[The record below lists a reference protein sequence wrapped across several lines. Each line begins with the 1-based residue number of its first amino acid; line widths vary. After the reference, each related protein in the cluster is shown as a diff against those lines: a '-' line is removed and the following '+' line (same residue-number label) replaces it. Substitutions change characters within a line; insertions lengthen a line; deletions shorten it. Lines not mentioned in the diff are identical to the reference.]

1 MTCLSFD
8 AAFWKI
14 FYAAGSRIWVFGNSC
29 LGHSRWSKNLHL
41 IYTLLFPMPFLTWK
55 GMDMDCRKNS
65 RRQRFF
71 SITITVL
78 GES

>member
-8 AAFWKI
+8 AAFWRI